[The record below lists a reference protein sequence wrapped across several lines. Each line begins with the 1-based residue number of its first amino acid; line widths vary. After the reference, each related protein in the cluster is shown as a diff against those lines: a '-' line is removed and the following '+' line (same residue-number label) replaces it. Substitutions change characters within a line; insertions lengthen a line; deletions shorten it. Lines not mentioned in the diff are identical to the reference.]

1 MSTTTDLIGLPSRST
16 TGMRNEIAILRTE
29 VERLKVEL
37 GVQKVFTLA
46 ARKDRDEAEADL
58 AAAREVM
65 TAASDFVENVK
76 RRNIAGFAEI
86 HVATDASFRVLRA
99 ALTVAKEGKP

>member
-58 AAAREVM
+58 AAAREEISRLRSVLNCQGRKDDISKQM
-65 TAASDFVENVK
+65 GAPFDEDLHH
-76 RRNIAGFAEI
+76 RMEAGHA
-86 HVATDASFRVLRA
+86 
-99 ALTVAKEGKP
+99 